1 MSDLFAFHIMRHLD
15 SAFSVAHW
23 YLGNRADAE
32 DAVQDS
38 VLSAYK
44 AFAEYRGENGRAWL
58 LQIVRNR
65 CLRML
70 ESRGKVVSLHDE
82 EVEQVPSNQNLEASV
97 LAQIRS
103 SVLREEVSSLPET
116 LREVIVLRELEGLS
130 YAEIASVTAI
140 PIGTVMSRLSRA
152 RAQLLAKLK
161 LRAEEVGA

>member
-44 AFAEYRGENGRAWL
+44 AFAEFRGENGRAWL

-70 ESRGKVVSLHDE
+70 ESRGKTVSLD
-82 EVEQVPSNQNLEASV
+82 EVELDQMPSDESPEATV

-103 SVLREEVSSLPET
+103 SVLREEVSGLPE
-116 LREVIVLRELEGLS
+116 G
-130 YAEIASVTAI
+130 
-140 PIGTVMSRLSRA
+140 
-152 RAQLLAKLK
+152 
-161 LRAEEVGA
+161 